1 MRFMFIV
8 TSAHSGPPTPEL
20 MEAMHKLADR
30 EIKAGRMLDSGG
42 LMPLAT
48 GAQVRIA
55 DGQLSV
61 VDGPFVEAKE
71 VIGGYAIFELPGKE
85 EAVASAKEFMQLHKD
100 FMPGWEGTCELRA
113 LRRPLRRGFRPAR
126 SAAMTVADAH
136 RAILAVW
143 RIEQPRLITSLA
155 RMLRDVPLAEDL
167 TQEALLA
174 ALEQWPATG
183 VPEKPGAW
191 LMATAK
197 RRALD
202 HLRRGRMLERK
213 HEMVARD
220 MEEEQQAMP
229 DLDSA
234 LDDDIGDE
242 MLRLIFTACHP
253 RLSREARA
261 ALALRMICGLTTEE
275 IARAFLLPD
284 ATIAQRIVRAKRTLS
299 ESGLAYETPRGEEL
313 SERLSSVL
321 EVVYLIFNEG
331 YTAARGEDWLRPQLC
346 NEALR
351 MGRVLTSI
359 APHEPEAH
367 GLLALMELN
376 ASRTAARTDAAGEP
390 ILMLD
395 QNRALWDQFQIR
407 RGMQALGRARELG
420 GAGGFYALQA
430 AIIACHAEARTADDT
445 DWSRIAGLYA
455 ELAAVVRSPII
466 ELNRAVA
473 VGMAEGPEAGLSI
486 VDRLVREPALKALS
500 PAAERSRR
508 PAPQARPLRRG
519 ARRVRSGRGAG
530 GQQARTGPAEAAR
543 RRGGRRSDVINRH
556 VKRMSSVLR

>member
-1 MRFMFIV
+1 MR
-8 TSAHSGPPTPEL
+8 L
-20 MEAMHKLADR
+20 
-30 EIKAGRMLDSGG
+30 
-42 LMPLAT
+42 
-48 GAQVRIA
+48 
-55 DGQLSV
+55 
-61 VDGPFVEAKE
+61 
-71 VIGGYAIFELPGKE
+71 
-85 EAVASAKEFMQLHKD
+85 
-100 FMPGWEGTCELRA
+100 
-113 LRRPLRRGFRPAR
+113 
-126 SAAMTVADAH
+126 AAMTAADTDRAMH
-136 RAILAVW
+136 RTILAVW

-174 ALEQWPATG
+174 AFEHWPATG
-183 VPEKPGAW
+183 IPQKPGAW

-202 HLRRGRMLERK
+202 QLRRGRMLARK
-213 HEMVARD
+213 HEMVALD
-220 MEEEQQAMP
+220 MEQEQQAMP
-229 DLDSA
+229 DWDSA

-242 MLRLIFTACHP
+242 LLRLVFTACHP
-253 RLSREARA
+253 RLSREART

-275 IARAFLLPD
+275 IARAFLLPE

-331 YTAARGEDWLRPQLC
+331 YTAASGEHWLRPQLC

-390 ILMLD
+390 ILLLE
-395 QNRALWDQFQIR
+395 QNRALWDQLQIR

-420 GAGGFYALQA
+420 GADGNYALQA
-430 AIIACHAEARTADDT
+430 AIIACHARASTADET
-445 DWSRIAGLYA
+445 DWSRISGLYA
-455 ELAAVVRSPII
+455 ELAAVAPSPIV

-473 VGMAEGPEAGLSI
+473 VGMAEGPDAALMI
-486 VDRLVREPALKALS
+486 VDRLGHEPALRNYHLLGSVRGDLLHKLGRFEEARAAFEAAARLTGNRREQDLLRRR
-500 PAAERSRR
+500 AAE
-508 PAPQARPLRRG
+508 PPTCEPRG
-519 ARRVRSGRGAG
+519 R
-530 GQQARTGPAEAAR
+530 
-543 RRGGRRSDVINRH
+543 
-556 VKRMSSVLR
+556 

>member
-1 MRFMFIV
+1 
-8 TSAHSGPPTPEL
+8 
-20 MEAMHKLADR
+20 
-30 EIKAGRMLDSGG
+30 
-42 LMPLAT
+42 
-48 GAQVRIA
+48 
-55 DGQLSV
+55 
-61 VDGPFVEAKE
+61 
-71 VIGGYAIFELPGKE
+71 
-85 EAVASAKEFMQLHKD
+85 
-100 FMPGWEGTCELRA
+100 
-113 LRRPLRRGFRPAR
+113 
-126 SAAMTVADAH
+126 MTVADTH

-155 RMLRDVPLAEDL
+155 RMLRDVPLAEEL

-174 ALEQWPATG
+174 ALEQWPTTG

-191 LMATAK
+191 LMTTAR

-202 HLRRGRMLERK
+202 HLRRGPMLERT
-213 HEMVARD
+213 HEMLALD
-220 MEEEQQAMP
+220 MEEQQQAMP
-229 DLDSA
+229 DWDSA

-253 RLSREARA
+253 LLSREARA

-299 ESGLAYETPRGEEL
+299 ESGLAYETPYGEEL

-331 YTAARGEDWLRPQLC
+331 YAAARGQDWLRPQLC
-346 NEALR
+346 DEALR

-376 ASRTAARTDAAGEP
+376 ASRTAARTDASGAP

-407 RGMQALGRARELG
+407 RGLQALGRARKLG

-430 AIIACHAEARTADDT
+430 AIIACHARAGTAGET
-445 DWSRIAGLYA
+445 DWPRIAGLYA
-455 ELAAVVRSPII
+455 ELAGVVRSPII

-473 VGMAEGPEAGLSI
+473 VGMAEGPQAGLSI
-486 VDRLVREPALKALS
+486 VDRLLHEPALKAYHLLPS
-500 PAAERSRR
+500 VRGDLLHKLGRHEEARAAFEAAAALAGNRR
-508 PAPQARPLRRG
+508 EQDLLRRR
-519 ARRVRSGRGAG
+519 A
-530 GQQARTGPAEAAR
+530 AEAA
-543 RRGGRRSDVINRH
+543 DAADAAT
-556 VKRMSSVLR
+556 SS